1 MGISLIPK
9 DRSDIQVFRTKL
21 NMPVGVTVFLFLV
34 AVLVYSRGIYKNI
47 PVILVIFITFAVFVL
62 LANHHQVCIAPE
74 GVYIQKYI
82 GLFTR
87 KSVFFP
93 TEQIKTVSVILSL
106 KTHFVVMV
114 TPDGSEKIPAD
125 SLTDTEGF
133 MDLIQKKFSHVFKEH
148 LDASKY
154 A

>member
-9 DRSDIQVFRTKL
+9 DRSDIQVFRTKM
-21 NMPVGVTVFLFLV
+21 NMPVSVTVFLFLV
-34 AVLVYSRGIYKNI
+34 AVLVYSKGIYKNI
-47 PVILVIFITFAVFVL
+47 PVILVIFITFVVFVL

-87 KSVFFP
+87 RSVFFP

-133 MDLIQKKFSHVFKEH
+133 MNLIKKKFSHVFKEH

>member
-87 KSVFFP
+87 RSVFFP